1 MSVFQM
7 SLKCCVGLVLS
18 MGVLLGDFKAFKV
31 RVDKSLALPFLNVFS
46 LAFKQDMRKEIVFVF
61 TKSNKLSKKVLCGF
75 DAFLLPEAL
84 MSGMPKK
91 ALFHKE
97 FLFQSKES
105 KTLYAFSLIDSQYCS
120 KGGNYR
126 YELEKLER
134 WFVQKAPEL
143 AESHRVDYKS
153 QYDKTQTKKH
163 KIKNER

>member
-1 MSVFQM
+1 MNIFQTG
-7 SLKCCVGLVLS
+7 LKCCVGLVLS
-18 MGVLLGDFKAFKV
+18 MGVLLGDSKAFKV
-31 RVDKSLALPFLNVFS
+31 RVDKSLTPPFLNVLS
-46 LAFKQDMRKEIVFVF
+46 LAFKQDMKKEVIFVI
-61 TKSNKLSKKVLCGF
+61 TKSNKLSKKVLCDF

-134 WFVQKAPEL
+134 WFVQKAPAL
-143 AESHRVDYKS
+143 AESYRVNYKN
-153 QYDKTQTKKH
+153 QYNKTQIPQK
-163 KIKNER
+163 

>member
-7 SLKCCVGLVLS
+7 SLKCCVGLVLF

-31 RVDKSLALPFLNVFS
+31 RVDKSLALPFLNVLS
-46 LAFKQDMRKEIVFVF
+46 LAFKQDMGKEIVFVF

-153 QYDKTQTKKH
+153 QYDKTQTKKL

>member
-7 SLKCCVGLVLS
+7 SLKCCVGLVLF

-31 RVDKSLALPFLNVFS
+31 RVDKSLALPFLNVLS

-61 TKSNKLSKKVLCGF
+61 TKSNKLSKKALCDF

-153 QYDKTQTKKH
+153 QYDKTQTKKQ
-163 KIKNER
+163 K

>member
-1 MSVFQM
+1 MNIFQT

-18 MGVLLGDFKAFKV
+18 MGVLLGDSKAFKI
-31 RVDKSLALPFLNVFS
+31 RVDKSLTPPFLNVLS
-46 LAFKQDMRKEIVFVF
+46 LAFKQDMKKEIIFVF
-61 TKSNKLSKKVLCGF
+61 TKSNKLSKKVLCDF

-105 KTLYAFSLIDSQYCS
+105 KTLYAFSLIDTQYCS

-143 AESHRVDYKS
+143 AESYRVNYKN
-153 QYDKTQTKKH
+153 QYNKTQIPQK
-163 KIKNER
+163 

>member
-1 MSVFQM
+1 M
-7 SLKCCVGLVLS
+7 SLKCCVGLVLF

-31 RVDKSLALPFLNVFS
+31 RVDKSLALPFLNVLS
-46 LAFKQDMRKEIVFVF
+46 LAFKQDMRKEVVFVF

-97 FLFQSKES
+97 FLFQSKEN

-153 QYDKTQTKKH
+153 QYDKTQTKKQ
-163 KIKNER
+163 K

>member
-1 MSVFQM
+1 MNIFQT

-18 MGVLLGDFKAFKV
+18 MGVLLGDSKAFKV
-31 RVDKSLALPFLNVFS
+31 RVDKSLTPPFLNVLS
-46 LAFKQDMRKEIVFVF
+46 LAFKQDMKKEIIFVV
-61 TKSNKLSKKVLCGF
+61 TKSNKLSKKVLCDF
-75 DAFLLPEAL
+75 DAFLLPETL

-120 KGGNYR
+120 KSGNYR

-134 WFVQKAPEL
+134 WFVQKVPEL

-153 QYDKTQTKKH
+153 QYDKTQTKKQ
-163 KIKNER
+163 K

>member
-1 MSVFQM
+1 MNIFQT

-18 MGVLLGDFKAFKV
+18 MGVLLGDSKAFKV
-31 RVDKSLALPFLNVFS
+31 RVDKSLTPPFLNVLS
-46 LAFKQDMRKEIVFVF
+46 LAFKQDMKKEIIFVI
-61 TKSNKLSKKVLCGF
+61 TKSNKLSKKVLCDF

-97 FLFQSKES
+97 FLFQSKKN

-134 WFVQKAPEL
+134 WFVQKAPAL
-143 AESHRVDYKS
+143 AESYRVNYKN
-153 QYDKTQTKKH
+153 QYNKTQTPQK
-163 KIKNER
+163 

>member
-7 SLKCCVGLVLS
+7 GLKCCVGLVLF

-31 RVDKSLALPFLNVFS
+31 RVDKSLTPPFLNVLS
-46 LAFKQDMRKEIVFVF
+46 LAFKQDMRKEIVFVV
-61 TKSNKLSKKVLCGF
+61 TKSNKLSKKALCGF

-126 YELEKLER
+126 DELERLER

-153 QYDKTQTKKH
+153 QYDTTQTKK
-163 KIKNER
+163 KNER

>member
-31 RVDKSLALPFLNVFS
+31 RVDKSLALPFLNVLS

-91 ALFHKE
+91 VLFHKE

-153 QYDKTQTKKH
+153 QYDKTQTKKQ
-163 KIKNER
+163 K

>member
-7 SLKCCVGLVLS
+7 SLKCCVGLVLF

-31 RVDKSLALPFLNVFS
+31 RVDKSLALPFLNVLS
-46 LAFKQDMRKEIVFVF
+46 LAFKQDMRKEVVFVF
-61 TKSNKLSKKVLCGF
+61 TKSNKLSKKALCDF

-153 QYDKTQTKKH
+153 QYDKTQTKKQ
-163 KIKNER
+163 K

>member
-1 MSVFQM
+1 MSVFQT

-31 RVDKSLALPFLNVFS
+31 RVDKSLALPFLNVLS
-46 LAFKQDMRKEIVFVF
+46 LAFKQDMRKEVVFVF

-75 DAFLLPEAL
+75 DAFLLPESL
-84 MSGMPKK
+84 MSSMPKK

-153 QYDKTQTKKH
+153 QYDKTQTKKQ
-163 KIKNER
+163 K

>member
-1 MSVFQM
+1 M
-7 SLKCCVGLVLS
+7 SLKCCVGLVLF

-31 RVDKSLALPFLNVFS
+31 RVDKSLALPFLNVLS

-75 DAFLLPEAL
+75 DAFLLPETL

-153 QYDKTQTKKH
+153 QYDKTQTKN

>member
-1 MSVFQM
+1 MSVFQT
-7 SLKCCVGLVLS
+7 SLCVGLLFFG
-18 MGVLLGDFKAFKV
+18 GVLLGDSSKAFKV
-31 RVDKSLALPFLNVFS
+31 RVDKSLAPPFLNVLS
-46 LAFKQDMRKEIVFVF
+46 LAFKQDMRKEIIFVI
-61 TKSNKLSKKVLCGF
+61 TKSNKLSKKVLCDF

-97 FLFQSKES
+97 FLFQSKEN

-153 QYDKTQTKKH
+153 QYDKTQTKKQ
-163 KIKNER
+163 K

>member
-1 MSVFQM
+1 MNIFQT

-31 RVDKSLALPFLNVFS
+31 RVDKSLTPPFLNVLS
-46 LAFKQDMRKEIVFVF
+46 LAFKQDMKKEIIFVI
-61 TKSNKLSKKVLCGF
+61 TKSNKLSKKVLCDF

-84 MSGMPKK
+84 MGGMPKK
-91 ALFHKE
+91 ALFNKE

-105 KTLYAFSLIDSQYCS
+105 KTFYAFSLIDSQYCS

-134 WFVQKAPEL
+134 WFVQKVPEL
-143 AESHRVDYKS
+143 AENYRVDYKS
-153 QYDKTQTKKH
+153 QYDKTQA

>member
-1 MSVFQM
+1 MNIFQT

-18 MGVLLGDFKAFKV
+18 VGVLLGDFKAFKV
-31 RVDKSLALPFLNVFS
+31 RVDKSLALPFLNVLS
-46 LAFKQDMRKEIVFVF
+46 LAFKQDMGKEIVFVF

-75 DAFLLPEAL
+75 DAFLLPETL

-91 ALFHKE
+91 VLFHKE
-97 FLFQSKES
+97 FLFQSKEN

-134 WFVQKAPEL
+134 WFVQKVPEL
-143 AESHRVDYKS
+143 AESYKVNYKN
-153 QYDKTQTKKH
+153 QYNKTQIPQK
-163 KIKNER
+163 

>member
-1 MSVFQM
+1 MKIFQM
-7 SLKCCVGLVLS
+7 SLKCCVGLVLL

-31 RVDKSLALPFLNVFS
+31 RVDKSLAPPFLNVLS
-46 LAFKQDMRKEIVFVF
+46 LAFKQDMRKEVVFVF

-75 DAFLLPEAL
+75 DAFLLPETL

-126 YELEKLER
+126 YKLERLER
-134 WFVQKAPEL
+134 WFVQKVPEL

-153 QYDKTQTKKH
+153 QYDKTQTKKQ
-163 KIKNER
+163 K

>member
-31 RVDKSLALPFLNVFS
+31 RVDKSLALPFLNVLS

-105 KTLYAFSLIDSQYCS
+105 KALYAFSLIDSQYCS

-153 QYDKTQTKKH
+153 QYDKTQTKKQ
-163 KIKNER
+163 K

>member
-1 MSVFQM
+1 MSVFQT
-7 SLKCCVGLVLS
+7 SLKCCVGLVLF

-31 RVDKSLALPFLNVFS
+31 RVDKSLALPFLNVLS
-46 LAFKQDMRKEIVFVF
+46 LAFKQDMGKEIVFVF

-75 DAFLLPEAL
+75 DAFLLPESL
-84 MSGMPKK
+84 MSSMPKK

-97 FLFQSKES
+97 FLFQSKEN

-153 QYDKTQTKKH
+153 QYDKTQTKKQ
-163 KIKNER
+163 K

>member
-1 MSVFQM
+1 MNIFQT

-18 MGVLLGDFKAFKV
+18 VGVLLGDSKAFKV
-31 RVDKSLALPFLNVFS
+31 RVDKSLTPPFLNVLS
-46 LAFKQDMRKEIVFVF
+46 LAFKQDMKKEIVFVF
-61 TKSNKLSKKVLCGF
+61 TKSNKLSKKVLCDF

-91 ALFHKE
+91 VLFHKE
-97 FLFQSKES
+97 FLFQSKEN
-105 KTLYAFSLIDSQYCS
+105 KTLYVFSLIDSQYCS

-143 AESHRVDYKS
+143 AESYRVNYKN
-153 QYDKTQTKKH
+153 QYNKTQIPQK
-163 KIKNER
+163 

>member
-7 SLKCCVGLVLS
+7 SLKCCVGLVLF

-31 RVDKSLALPFLNVFS
+31 RVDKSLALPFLNVLS
-46 LAFKQDMRKEIVFVF
+46 LAFKQDMKKEIVFVF
-61 TKSNKLSKKVLCGF
+61 TKSNKLSKKALCGF

-153 QYDKTQTKKH
+153 QYDKTQTKKQ
-163 KIKNER
+163 K

>member
-1 MSVFQM
+1 MNIFQT

-31 RVDKSLALPFLNVFS
+31 RVDKSLTPPFLNVLS
-46 LAFKQDMRKEIVFVF
+46 LAFKQDMKKEIIFVI
-61 TKSNKLSKKVLCGF
+61 TKSNKLSKKVLCDF
-75 DAFLLPEAL
+75 DAFLLPETL

-91 ALFHKE
+91 ALFNKE
-97 FLFQSKES
+97 FLFQSKEN
-105 KTLYAFSLIDSQYCS
+105 KTLYAFSLIDSQYCP

-126 YELEKLER
+126 HELERLEH

-143 AESHRVDYKS
+143 AENYRVDYKS
-153 QYDKTQTKKH
+153 QYDKTQA

>member
-1 MSVFQM
+1 MNIFQT

-18 MGVLLGDFKAFKV
+18 MGVLLGDSKAFKV
-31 RVDKSLALPFLNVFS
+31 RVDKSLIPPFLNVLS
-46 LAFKQDMRKEIVFVF
+46 LAFKQDMKKEIIFVI
-61 TKSNKLSKKVLCGF
+61 TKSNKLSKKVLCDF

-97 FLFQSKES
+97 FLFQSKEN

-143 AESHRVDYKS
+143 AESYRVNYKN
-153 QYDKTQTKKH
+153 QYNKTQIPQK
-163 KIKNER
+163 

>member
-1 MSVFQM
+1 MNIFQT
-7 SLKCCVGLVLS
+7 SLKCCVGLVLF

-31 RVDKSLALPFLNVFS
+31 RVDKSLALPFLNVLS
-46 LAFKQDMRKEIVFVF
+46 LAFKQDMKKEIIFVI
-61 TKSNKLSKKVLCGF
+61 TKSNKLSKKVLCDF

-105 KTLYAFSLIDSQYCS
+105 KTLYVFSLIDSQYCS

-143 AESHRVDYKS
+143 AESYRVNYKN
-153 QYDKTQTKKH
+153 QYNKTQIPQK
-163 KIKNER
+163 

>member
-7 SLKCCVGLVLS
+7 SLKCCVGLVLF

-31 RVDKSLALPFLNVFS
+31 RVDKSLALPFLNVLS
-46 LAFKQDMRKEIVFVF
+46 LAFKQDMGKEIVFVF
-61 TKSNKLSKKVLCGF
+61 TKSNKLSKKALCGF

-97 FLFQSKES
+97 FLFQSKEN

-153 QYDKTQTKKH
+153 QYDKTQTKKQ
-163 KIKNER
+163 K

>member
-1 MSVFQM
+1 MSVFQT
-7 SLKCCVGLVLS
+7 SLKCCVGLVLF

-31 RVDKSLALPFLNVFS
+31 RVDKSLALPFLNVLS

-75 DAFLLPEAL
+75 DAFLLPESL

-153 QYDKTQTKKH
+153 QYDKTQTKKT